1 MSLQNFR
8 SYQLAVQFHRECK
21 TLKLPSYLK
30 DQLLRSSSSVALNVA
45 EGSAKLTRADQR
57 RFYAIALG
65 GLRESQAALDLLGS
79 APAKITQL
87 ADQLGA
93 HLYRLC
99 HPK

>member
-8 SYQLAVQFHRECK
+8 SYQLAVQFHRLVK
-21 TLKLPSYLK
+21 ALKLPSYLK
-30 DQLLRSSSSVALNVA
+30 DQLLRSSSSVALNIA
-45 EGSAKLTRADQR
+45 EGSAKLSRADQR

-65 GLRESQAALDLLGS
+65 SLRESQAALDLLGS
-79 APAKITQL
+79 ASAEVTRL
-87 ADQLGA
+87 ADQLGG